1 MSEKTKVLGD
11 IHQRTIEF
19 LNSKIKKENY
29 LKYRNKFNRASNF
42 EELYDHPIHV
52 DIEVDNI
59 CNYACSFCPI
69 GQPESELGQWYKSK
83 HEIPLDKLK
92 SLLLECKEIGVNSIQ
107 LSIVNEP
114 LANKNI
120 FEVIDFAS
128 KLDFEDLYMVSNA
141 SLLNDKRSE
150 SILNS
155 GLTKIQFSLDGF
167 SAETY
172 EKFRFTKNPKPGQY
186 KKVLNNILNFLDLK
200 KKMDKKFPLVKV
212 SFIELEDNKHE
223 FEDFKK
229 FWKDKIDTI
238 HYQKLIDYEKDFDFN
253 DEKFKKIRCNMP
265 YFRIAIKADGNVRP
279 CCVGYGEKINI
290 GNIYKQRIFDI
301 WNSNLM
307 KEFQDMHKQHKS
319 HNNLHCKE
327 CLVNTNF

>member
-1 MSEKTKVLGD
+1 MTDKTKVLGD
-11 IHQRTIEF
+11 IHHKAVDF
-19 LNSKIKKENY
+19 LDTDFKKSSY
-29 LKYRNKFNRASNF
+29 LKYRNKFDKAIKF
-42 EELYDHPIHV
+42 EELFDHPVHV

-69 GQPESELGQWYKSK
+69 GQPESDLGQWYKNK
-83 HEIPLDKLK
+83 HEIPLEKLK
-92 SLLLECKEIGVNSIQ
+92 SLLTECKEIGVNSVQ

-120 FEVIDFAS
+120 FEVINFAS
-128 KLDFEDLYMVSNA
+128 ELNFDDLYMVSNA
-141 SLLNDKRSE
+141 SLLDDRRSE

-172 EKFRFTKNPKPGQY
+172 EKYRFAKNPKPGQY
-186 KKVLNNILNFLDLK
+186 KKVLNNILNFLNLK
-200 KKMDKKFPLVKV
+200 KKMNKKFPLVKV
-212 SFIELEDNKHE
+212 SFIELDDNKHE

-229 FWKDKIDTI
+229 FWSDKVDAI
-238 HYQKLIDYEKDFDFN
+238 HYQKLIDYEKDFDFD

-290 GNIYKQRIFDI
+290 GNIYKQNIFEI

-307 KEFQDMHKQHKS
+307 KKFQAMHKEYKS
-319 HNNLHCKE
+319 NKNAHCKD
-327 CLVNTNF
+327 CIISTSF